1 MQAVI
6 FNYKVWINKVEP
18 EILVPAM
25 NDILQ
30 KAEYHVLN
38 FIDHNFTPQGHT
50 SLWLLAES
58 HLAIHTF
65 PEEQKAYIE
74 LSSCSEK
81 KNEIFVAQIQKWIQ
95 RNSIVSSN
103 EIVQTVKP

>member
-1 MQAVI
+1 MQAI
-6 FNYKVWINKVEP
+6 IYNYKVWISEVEP

-25 NDILQ
+25 NDILHL
-30 KAEYHVLN
+30 ADYHVLN
-38 FIDHNFTPQGHT
+38 FMDHNFTPQGHT

-74 LSSCSEK
+74 LSSCSEA
-81 KNEIFVAQIQKWIQ
+81 KNKVFVAQLQEWIQ
-95 RNSIVSSN
+95 QNSIISSN
-103 EIVQTVKP
+103 ETFQTVNP